1 MPLGSYCLFIGLFV
15 SARLVSQDKKLR
27 KEFFQSAEKQLS
39 LLKTIGKVQMEKELG
54 KSLKLILKRSSILE
68 ESKDDYRGE
77 ENVRELVQE
86 VLDELRSKQSTIEKA
101 DK

>member
-1 MPLGSYCLFIGLFV
+1 
-15 SARLVSQDKKLR
+15 LR
-27 KEFFQSAEKQLS
+27 KEFFQSAEKQLAF
-39 LLKTIGKVQMEKELG
+39 LKTIGKVQMEKELEKRL
-54 KSLKLILKRSSILE
+54 KSILKRSSILE
-68 ESKDDYRGE
+68 ESKDDYGSE